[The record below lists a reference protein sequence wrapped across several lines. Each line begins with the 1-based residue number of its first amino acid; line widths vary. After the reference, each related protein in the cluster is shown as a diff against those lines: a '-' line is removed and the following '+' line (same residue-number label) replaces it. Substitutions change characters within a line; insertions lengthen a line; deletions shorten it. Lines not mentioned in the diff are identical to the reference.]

1 LNVESQMSS
10 LNLPDTTELRERLAT
25 VEQKLHDI
33 GKQADA
39 FELWVNDQL
48 EFINEDIESVLKDPF
63 NNPLDGNY

>member
-1 LNVESQMSS
+1 
-10 LNLPDTTELRERLAT
+10 